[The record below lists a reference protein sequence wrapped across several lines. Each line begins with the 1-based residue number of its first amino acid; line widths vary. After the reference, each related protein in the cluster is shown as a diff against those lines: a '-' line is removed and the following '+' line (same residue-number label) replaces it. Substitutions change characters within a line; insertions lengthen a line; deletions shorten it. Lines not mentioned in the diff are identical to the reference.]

1 MPSHHACSSSALSLY
16 FHSLP
21 FLPSFFFLSLSLS
34 FLSFVTVSSS
44 VLCLCPLVTTFI
56 VFVFSSSFVVS
67 IGLTPLRCF
76 SLSLF
81 GLSLSLFVCVCV
93 SLSNDL
99 HRVRLQFCFFLLHFF
114 LWCAILSLLVVCFVH
129 ENAKDNDCVCT
140 RKERDRV
147 SLSSLCFFLLHCL
160 CLCLRLSRA
169 SKCQGQWFC
178 IQKERGTSHRCR
190 QRPAFAAPA
199 PSLHLS
205 LSPFLSS
212 VCLCFWEQ
220 SHPLLPCLC
229 LSLSSFSFSFFLL
242 FLLVSLQEQSSP
254 AMMKDFHSF
263 TTLILWSLVADVVA
277 ALAAFL
283 TWLTC
288 YFSSS
293 GKDWWMKNKQK
304 LPLPLLSCVLHHHSS
319 LSAFV
324 SSWGTIR
331 NRLNHHTLTSTDWL
345 TVLTSGFPVS
355 FRLCLI
361 HFLFLSFFLPSVFWF
376 APLPVSFR
384 AVAFHLSVYCMW
396 WIDGFTVFFSLCF
409 SLYCAEHYPDCSF
422 VCVNCFSQQTH
433 YMVLISTLVQHP
445 QHRHD

>member
-140 RKERDRV
+140 RKRGTGSLSHPSVSFSCIVSVSVFV
-147 SLSSLCFFLLHCL
+147 SLVHQNAKDNDFVYKRKEEPLTDADKDPLLLRLLLLSISPSLPFFLLSVSVSESSL
-160 CLCLRLSRA
+160 ILFFPVS
-169 SKCQGQWFC
+169 
-178 IQKERGTSHRCR
+178 
-190 QRPAFAAPA
+190 AF
-199 PSLHLS
+199 LS
-205 LSPFLSS
+205 LLSS
-212 VCLCFWEQ
+212 
-220 SHPLLPCLC
+220 
-229 LSLSSFSFSFFLL
+229 SFSFFLL

-293 GKDWWMKNKQK
+293 GKDW
-304 LPLPLLSCVLHHHSS
+304 
-319 LSAFV
+319 
-324 SSWGTIR
+324 
-331 NRLNHHTLTSTDWL
+331 
-345 TVLTSGFPVS
+345 
-355 FRLCLI
+355 
-361 HFLFLSFFLPSVFWF
+361 
-376 APLPVSFR
+376 
-384 AVAFHLSVYCMW
+384 
-396 WIDGFTVFFSLCF
+396 
-409 SLYCAEHYPDCSF
+409 
-422 VCVNCFSQQTH
+422 
-433 YMVLISTLVQHP
+433 
-445 QHRHD
+445 